1 MVRQHGFTLI
11 EVLVALAVISF
22 GLGAALVA
30 GSRQV
35 QHAAALQER
44 LEAEWVARNALTA
57 WQLRGDAAEVPPQ
70 HSEQTGAR
78 HWQVSH
84 SLLEAD
90 AGGIA
95 RVQVEVRA
103 ATAQM
108 PRLRLAGWL
117 PAAPAP

>member
-84 SLLEAD
+84 SPVSYTHL
-90 AGGIA
+90 
-95 RVQVEVRA
+95 
-103 ATAQM
+103 T
-108 PRLRLAGWL
+108 L
-117 PAAPAP
+117 PTIYSV